1 MTSDELQRLLDQYAA
16 GIEAELTLLH
26 QLAAVADRQHDAS
39 GAGDIGALQDAAERR
54 DEIMRS
60 LVTLEDGLR
69 SVRQVLAEHRESA
82 ARIDGFDRVMTR
94 HREAAELVSGILSTD
109 RASLAALADAEL
121 ARRSA
126 VASLERGESTL
137 ACYRR
142 VLTPPVASA
151 TLVNRR
157 G

>member
-1 MTSDELQRLLDQYAA
+1 VTTDELQRLLDQYGA
-16 GIEAELTLLH
+16 GLEAELRLLR
-26 QLAAVADRQHDAS
+26 QLADVAQQQHAAS
-39 GAGDIGALQDAAERR
+39 RSGSLQALEQAAERR

-60 LVTLEDGLR
+60 LVTIEEGLR
-69 SVRQVLAEHRESA
+69 TVRDTLAEHRETAS
-82 ARIDGFDRVMTR
+82 RIAGFDYVNSR
-94 HREAAELVSGILSTD
+94 HREAAQLANEILATD
-109 RASLAALADAEL
+109 RESMAALANAEL

-142 VLTPPVASA
+142 VLAPPVASA
-151 TLVNRR
+151 TLLNRR

>member
-1 MTSDELQRLLDQYAA
+1 MT
-16 GIEAELTLLH
+16 I
-26 QLAAVADRQHDAS
+26 
-39 GAGDIGALQDAAERR
+39 
-54 DEIMRS
+54 
-60 LVTLEDGLR
+60 EDGLR
-69 SVRQVLAEHRESA
+69 AVRQTLSDHRESA
-82 ARIDGFDRVMTR
+82 SRIEGFHRVMAR
-94 HREAAELVSGILSTD
+94 HREAADLVSDILSTD
-109 RASLAALADAEL
+109 RESLSALADAEL

-142 VLTPPVASA
+142 VLAPPVASA